1 MAENTI
7 PNTFKAFRVEEQGE
21 EFKRS
26 IETMSLD
33 DLPAGEVTVQVAYS
47 SLNYKD
53 ALSATGNRGVTKN
66 FPHTPGID
74 AAGKV
79 ISSEDSAF
87 NEGDEVVVT
96 SYDLGMNTPGG
107 FGEVIRVP
115 AEWVVPLP
123 EGLSLAEAMAL
134 GTAGFTAALCVDALE
149 QQGFQDG
156 PVIVTGASG
165 GVGSVAV
172 ALLAKA
178 GREVVASTG
187 SESAHEMLKKL
198 GASRIVPRDELS
210 ETSER
215 PMNKGVYGGA
225 VDTVGGATLVN
236 LVKQLKPHASVAAC
250 GLVGGVDLELT
261 VYPFILRGV
270 NLLGIDSQTCP
281 MPKRKRVWEKLGG
294 EWNLELS
301 EITKEIGLGELDT
314 QIDAI
319 LKGETQGRVRVKVAG

>member
-1 MAENTI
+1 MSD
-7 PNTFKAFRVEEQGE
+7 TFKAFRVEEQGD

-26 IETMSLD
+26 IERVALD
-33 DLPAGEVTVQVAYS
+33 DLPAGEVTVRVAYS

-53 ALSATGNRGVTKN
+53 ALSATGNKGVTKT

-74 AAGKV
+74 AAGTV
-79 ISSEDSAF
+79 VSSENSAF
-87 NEGDEVVVT
+87 SEGDEVIVT
-96 SYDLGMNTPGG
+96 SYDLGMDTPGG
-107 FGEVIRVP
+107 FGEIIRVP
-115 AEWVVPLP
+115 ADWVVPLP
-123 EGLSLAEAMAL
+123 AGLSLAEAMAL

-149 QQGFQDG
+149 QQGFEDA

-165 GVGSVAV
+165 GVGSVAT

-178 GREVVASTG
+178 GLEVVASTG
-187 SESAHEMLKKL
+187 SESAHDMLKSL
-198 GASRIVPRDELS
+198 GANRIVPRDELS

-215 PMNKGVYGGA
+215 PMLKGVYGGA

-250 GLVGGVDLELT
+250 GLVGGVDLELS

-281 MPKRKRVWEKLGG
+281 MEKRRRVWEKLGG
-294 EWNLELS
+294 EWKLDLS
-301 EITKEIGLGELDT
+301 NITKEIGLDELDT
-314 QIDAI
+314 SIDAI
-319 LKGETQGRVRVKVAG
+319 LKGETQGRVRVRVAG

>member
-1 MAENTI
+1 MAD
-7 PNTFKAFRVEEQGE
+7 TFKAFRVEEQGD
-21 EFKRS
+21 EFVRGL
-26 IETMSLD
+26 ETMALD
-33 DLPAGEVTVQVAYS
+33 DLPTGEVTVRVAYS

-53 ALSATGNRGVTKN
+53 ALSATGNRGVTKSY
-66 FPHTPGID
+66 PHTPGID
-74 AAGKV
+74 AAGTV
-79 ISSEDSAF
+79 LSSQDSAF
-87 NEGDEVVVT
+87 TEGDEVIVT
-96 SYDLGMNTPGG
+96 SYDLGMNTAGG
-107 FGEVIRVP
+107 FGEVIRAP

-123 EGLSLAEAMAL
+123 GGLSLAEAMAL

-149 QQGFQDG
+149 QQGFTEG

-187 SESAHEMLKKL
+187 SKSAHEMLTSL

-210 ETSER
+210 EPKER
-215 PMNKGVYGGA
+215 PLSKGVYGGA
-225 VDTVGGATLVN
+225 VDTVGGTTLVN
-236 LVKQLKPHASVAAC
+236 LVKQLQPHASVAAC

-270 NLLGIDSQTCP
+270 NLLGVDSQTCP

-294 EWNLELS
+294 EWKLDLS
-301 EITKEIGLGELDT
+301 KITKEIGLGELDAS
-314 QIDAI
+314 IDAI
-319 LKGETQGRVRVKVAG
+319 LKGETQGRVRVKVAGS